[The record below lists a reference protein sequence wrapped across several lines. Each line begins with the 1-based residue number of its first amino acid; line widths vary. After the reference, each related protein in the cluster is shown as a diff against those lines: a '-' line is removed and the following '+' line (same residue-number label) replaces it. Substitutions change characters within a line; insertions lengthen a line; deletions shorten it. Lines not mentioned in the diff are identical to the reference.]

1 MNEPYQVLF
10 VIQQDFRY
18 LIKKTIKQLFL
29 MMFSFLIIS
38 IVTNNGTF
46 YSMNAFLTLSFPN
59 ISYLTN

>member
-18 LIKKTIKQLFL
+18 LKKIIKQLFL

>member
-18 LIKKTIKQLFL
+18 LIKKIIKQRFL

>member
-18 LIKKTIKQLFL
+18 LIKKIIKQLFL